1 MTKLII
7 SVILFIKEHII
18 FFDFNKKE
26 KRAFIIILISTFFYG
41 FFLGFIRV
49 RDIIARKAFDASDFQ
64 LSLLIMIF
72 PVMNFL
78 SIWWGKL
85 LENSRNKSKYFIL
98 ISLFGRLILIIGF
111 WITTM
116 NQFLLLMF
124 FLFLFHSAFI
134 PARNSLFQSNFS
146 PEKRGMLFGV
156 TLSLTTL
163 IGMGFSYVSGRI
175 LDVNELYFK
184 YILVGIGIIGFFNTF
199 VLYFVDIKKKKKKK
213 FNKVKKSIIKVIL
226 DPIKRAKY
234 ILREKTEFA
243 RFEISFILYGMGFIM
258 MMLAV
263 PIYLVDIMK
272 FNYTMSFLSK
282 AIIGQLG
289 IFILSPFM
297 GKLHDRWHPNL
308 YNVFSFGFLIFYPLF
323 LFLSNIL
330 HVETVSI
337 IFVLIG
343 FLFFGIARAA
353 INIAWNMGSVYFAG
367 DEDASMYQSIHVTFT
382 GIRGVLAPLL
392 GLAVKKIFSINGV
405 FILSILFFI
414 AASVFSYFS
423 YKKYNY

>member
-49 RDIIARKAFDASDFQ
+49 RDIVARKAFDASDFQ

-85 LENSRNKSKYFIL
+85 LESSRNKSKYFIL

-134 PARNSLFQSNFS
+134 PAR
-146 PEKRGMLFGV
+146 
-156 TLSLTTL
+156 
-163 IGMGFSYVSGRI
+163 I
-175 LDVNELYFK
+175 LDINENFFK
-184 YILVGIGIIGFFNTF
+184 YILAGVGIIGFFNTF
-199 VLYFVDIKKKKKKK
+199 VLYFVDIKKKKKEK
-213 FNKVKKSIIKVIL
+213 FKKVKKSMIKVIL

-234 ILREKTEFA
+234 ILKEKTEFA
-243 RFEISFILYGMGFIM
+243 RFEFSFILYGMGFIM

-297 GKLHDRWHPNL
+297 GKLHDKWHPNL

-323 LFLSNIL
+323 FI
-330 HVETVSI
+330 SI
-337 IFVLIG
+337 
-343 FLFFGIARAA
+343 
-353 INIAWNMGSVYFAG
+353 
-367 DEDASMYQSIHVTFT
+367 
-382 GIRGVLAPLL
+382 
-392 GLAVKKIFSINGV
+392 
-405 FILSILFFI
+405 
-414 AASVFSYFS
+414 
-423 YKKYNY
+423 KYSSC